1 MFKSDDEYAS
11 GAEDNGEVLLTKAE
25 KSKKYYE
32 SLKMYSSNLDFYHV
46 LHNPQPLDLNLKE
59 GEENKEK
66 VEEESKSAE
75 GTKADQNESGDEAE
89 EDTSKIVPDMEMLS
103 QLMLM
108 GFSKDNAS
116 EALKKSKNKSVAVA
130 LELLIEMSK
139 KEAEV

>member
-59 GEENKEK
+59 CEEN
-66 VEEESKSAE
+66 
-75 GTKADQNESGDEAE
+75 
-89 EDTSKIVPDMEMLS
+89 
-103 QLMLM
+103 
-108 GFSKDNAS
+108 
-116 EALKKSKNKSVAVA
+116 
-130 LELLIEMSK
+130 
-139 KEAEV
+139 